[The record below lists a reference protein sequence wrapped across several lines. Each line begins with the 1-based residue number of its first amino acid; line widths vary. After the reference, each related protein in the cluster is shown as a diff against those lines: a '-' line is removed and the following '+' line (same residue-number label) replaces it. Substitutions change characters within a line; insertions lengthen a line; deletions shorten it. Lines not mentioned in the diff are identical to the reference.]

1 MARKLRLLILLF
13 VLATV
18 AVGAWRANSRLTGW
32 EHTVHVAL
40 YPIAADD
47 SPATRRFVAG
57 LDSGDFA
64 EIADWVQ
71 AQAAAHGRDVLQ
83 PVALNLA
90 PALAERPP
98 LPPRQAGML
107 DAILWS
113 LHFRW
118 WAWRHDA
125 ITGPRPHVRLFVLY
139 HDPARTNPLPHSTGL
154 AKGQVALIHAFASPE
169 QRRQNAVVIAHELLH
184 VFGAGDKYDPATL
197 QPRWP
202 DGYAEPAREPRHPQ
216 RQAEIMGGRIAL
228 DEHRSEIPATLGDTV
243 IGPQTAREIGLLR
256 STR

>member
-1 MARKLRLLILLF
+1 MFRKFRLLILIF

-18 AVGAWRANSRLTGW
+18 AVGAWRANTRLTGW

-40 YPIAADD
+40 YPVAADD
-47 SPATRRFVAG
+47 SPATQRFMATLEPG
-57 LDSGDFA
+57 AFA

-107 DAILWS
+107 DAVMWS

-125 ITGPRPHVRLFVLY
+125 IAGPRPQVRLFMLF
-139 HDPARTNPLPHSTGL
+139 HDPARTNSLPHSTGL

-169 QRRQNAVVIAHELLH
+169 QRRQNAIVIAHELLH
-184 VFGAGDKYDPATL
+184 VFGASDKYDPATL
-197 QPRWP
+197 QPHWP
-202 DGYAEPAREPRHPQ
+202 DGYAEPARDPRHPQ
-216 RQAEIMGGRIAL
+216 RQAEIMGGRIAI
-228 DEHRSEIPATLGDTV
+228 DPGRAEIPAGLADTV
-243 IGPQTAREIGLLR
+243 IGPATAREIGLLR

>member
-1 MARKLRLLILLF
+1 MFRKFRILILLF
-13 VLATV
+13 ILATV
-18 AVGAWRANSRLTGW
+18 AVGAWRANARLMAW

-47 SPATRRFVAG
+47 SPATRRFVAE
-57 LDSGDFA
+57 LDPDAFA
-64 EIADWVQ
+64 GISEWLQVQ
-71 AQAAAHGRDVLQ
+71 TAIHGRDVLQ
-83 PVALNLA
+83 PVALHLA
-90 PALAERPP
+90 PTLAERPP
-98 LPPRQAGML
+98 LPPRQAGMA

-118 WAWRHDA
+118 WAARHDA
-125 ITGPRPHVRLFVLY
+125 IAAPRPAVRLFVLF

-184 VFGAGDKYDPATL
+184 AFGASDKYDPVTL
-197 QPRWP
+197 LPQWP
-202 DGYAEPAREPRHPQ
+202 DGYAEPEREPRHPQ
-216 RQAEIMGGRIAL
+216 RLAEIMGGRIAIAPGKA
-228 DEHRSEIPATLGDTV
+228 EIPDGLGDTA
-243 IGPQTAREIGLLR
+243 IGPATAREIGLLR